1 MWKSRFVLQQ
11 IVKRDMFYIDNY
23 VQYIHIQSYYS
34 IMYIFISIMSSIKSM
49 NNKKDWKKISQN
61 FNSNYLFYHSL
72 AVQTINNFPAI
83 QETSVQSLDWK
94 ISPGL
99 ENGNPLQYSCLEN
112 PMDRGAWWTTVHGVS
127 KSQI

>member
-1 MWKSRFVLQQ
+1 MLQQ

-49 NNKKDWKKISQN
+49 NKKKDWKKISQN

-72 AVQTINNFPAI
+72 AVQTIKNFPAI
-83 QETSVQSLDWK
+83 QETSVQSLGWK